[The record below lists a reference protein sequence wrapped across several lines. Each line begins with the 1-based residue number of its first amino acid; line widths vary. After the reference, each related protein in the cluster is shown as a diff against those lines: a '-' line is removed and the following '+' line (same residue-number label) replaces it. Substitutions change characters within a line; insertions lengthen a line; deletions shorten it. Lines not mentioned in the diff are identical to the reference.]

1 MAAVSDAMI
10 IDVVDQAD
18 TPVGVI
24 SRAEIF
30 QKHAGFRVSHVLI
43 FNSQGKLLLQR
54 LALDRNRNP
63 GAWGSSVA
71 CYLFSSEDYAQ
82 AARRRVSQELG
93 ISDCPLTP
101 LGKTEMVD
109 DGCLKFITVFESFIE
124 GPFRYDPSHI
134 DRVEFVSIPDIRRM
148 IAIGERGFTPTFLRV
163 FEFYESIRSSWQ

>member
-1 MAAVSDAMI
+1 MTAVNGAMI

-24 SRAEIF
+24 SRAEVF
-30 QKHAGFRVSHVLI
+30 QKHSNFRVSHVLI

-54 LALDRNRNP
+54 LALSRNRNP

-82 AARRRVSQELG
+82 AAQRRVSQELG
-93 ISDCPLTP
+93 ISDFQLIP

-109 DGCLKFITVFESFIE
+109 KGCLKFISVFQSFNE
-124 GPFRYDPSHI
+124 GPFHYDPSHI
-134 DRVEFVSIPDIRRM
+134 DQVEFVSIPDLRRM
-148 IAIGERGFTPTFLRV
+148 IANSERRFTPTFLRV
-163 FEFYESIRSSWQ
+163 FEFYESIRPNR